1 MLKASAS
8 HLLASIDGLPS
19 LFCVVSQCNP
29 HVKQHASLA
38 VGTPPTPTLL
48 SDGNASIFQAGNLVF
63 APRIACACVRRP
75 KTQGLAISRLLRE
88 PSKGAFYDFLFP
100 LWPRCAR
107 HRWKSQTMM
116 FARVVPLWV
125 VLLLARC
132 LTVWRIDSRSN
143 ALQGAGHAVLRTL
156 YSRAHRIVLERTSC
170 LLRDLCKSVSLDLS
184 WVALIRVLA

>member
-1 MLKASAS
+1 
-8 HLLASIDGLPS
+8 
-19 LFCVVSQCNP
+19 LFCVSNECTAR
-29 HVKQHASLA
+29 VKQHGSLV
-38 VGTPPTPTLL
+38 VGLRPTPTLL
-48 SDGNASIFQAGNLVF
+48 PPGNASTSLAGNLVF
-63 APRIACACVRRP
+63 APRIVCVSGRKP